1 MLIVAHRGNKVSLPE
16 NTLGAFE
23 RAVQEG
29 ADLLETDIRV
39 SADGVFICFHDS
51 TLERT
56 TEGRGYVTGKSLA
69 ELQEVKIRPVG
80 GQGQGERVPRLE
92 DLASILPP
100 DVGAALELKD
110 PRFAEPEICGRFA
123 GELRRLG
130 IFERTM
136 VLSMS
141 VKKIRAMR
149 SAAPDLPVGF
159 VSFAFVPPD
168 SVDLLGP
175 LWPLLVLNPFYVRWA
190 HARGII
196 VCPLDP
202 TPDAR
207 LALYRRKGCD
217 AVLTDDPARTIRALR
232 RIESVQ
238 TRS

>member
-1 MLIVAHRGNKVSLPE
+1 MLIVAHRGNKASRPE

-29 ADLLETDIRV
+29 ADFIETDIRI
-39 SADGVFICFHDS
+39 SADGVFVCFHDA

-56 TEGRGYVTGKSLA
+56 TDGRGHVAGKTLA
-69 ELQEVKIRPVG
+69 ELQEVKIHPVG
-80 GQGQGERVPRLE
+80 GEGRGERVPSLE
-92 DLASILPP
+92 DVASILPP
-100 DVGAALELKD
+100 DVGGALELKD
-110 PRFAEPEICGRFA
+110 PRFAEPEMCRRFA

-141 VKKIRAMR
+141 VKKIRAIR
-149 SAAPDLPVGF
+149 SVAPDLPVGF
-159 VSFAFVPPD
+159 VSFALVPPD
-168 SVDLLGP
+168 SVNLLGP

-202 TPDAR
+202 APDAR
-207 LALYRRKGCD
+207 LALYRRAGCD
-217 AVLTDDPARTIRALR
+217 AVLTDDPARTIRALK
-232 RIESVQ
+232 RIEARQ
-238 TRS
+238 TVS